1 MCARAMAQRALAQSG
16 LFLSAAL
23 PHAIYPPLCNRYST
37 GMPSATMS
45 ITLSASIL

>member
-23 PHAIYPPLCNRYST
+23 PHAIYPPLLTVTAQGCLRR
-37 GMPSATMS
+37 PCR
-45 ITLSASIL
+45 